1 MRIDTTIRDCE
12 FLTKRSPRPT
22 NGTSTKGVPMA
33 DLQEAANQFI
43 EHLISQNMQGL
54 MATFTPEG
62 MSKAMALGQGPQG
75 QQGAPTRKEAV
86 LLPTDGDD
94 HPVDLILGN
103 EDGEAIIG
111 TVWCEINGDWKVKDI
126 HIKQQP

>member
-1 MRIDTTIRDCE
+1 
-12 FLTKRSPRPT
+12 
-22 NGTSTKGVPMA
+22 
-33 DLQEAANQFI
+33 
-43 EHLISQNMQGL
+43 
-54 MATFTPEG
+54 
-62 MSKAMALGQGPQG
+62 
-75 QQGAPTRKEAV
+75 V